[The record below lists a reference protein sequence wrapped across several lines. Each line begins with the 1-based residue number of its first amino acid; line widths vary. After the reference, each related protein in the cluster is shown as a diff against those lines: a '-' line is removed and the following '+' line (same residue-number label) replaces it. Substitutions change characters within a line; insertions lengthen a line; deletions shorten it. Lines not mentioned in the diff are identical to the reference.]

1 MPSPHLPLSPLLS
14 FLSSSG
20 LAAHTRF
27 KHPESV
33 PPRPEPNSNAKG
45 DSEKKKK
52 KKKYDAS
59 APRVKCEHCDA
70 CVPEAGM
77 QAHIAR
83 AHTDRPTMSVPRV
96 HITAEFMSVRKD
108 KTVAAAAKLAAA
120 SAAASAAAAADDP
133 GEDTPKKKKEKARR
147 EEKRRREEEDM
158 KRKLKKIENS
168 AEEKSKEANVA
179 LRSAAGLFTD
189 VSNPSSCISGRLL
202 IFPPLLIRS
211 CPPPCLR

>member
-1 MPSPHLPLSPLLS
+1 MRSRGGHAGSHCEGTHGPPDHECPQSPHN
-14 FLSSSG
+14 
-20 LAAHTRF
+20 H
-27 KHPESV
+27 
-33 PPRPEPNSNAKG
+33 
-45 DSEKKKK
+45 
-52 KKKYDAS
+52 
-59 APRVKCEHCDA
+59 
-70 CVPEAGM
+70 
-77 QAHIAR
+77 
-83 AHTDRPTMSVPRV
+83 RV
-96 HITAEFMSVRKD
+96 HVRSEGQD
-108 KTVAAAAKLAAA
+108 SCRRRHAAA

-202 IFPPLLIRS
+202 IYPPLLIRS